1 MRRLIPLILTG
12 LLLAACGT
20 TPPAATLG
28 PSAGTPQAAATVV
41 TTGLTPGAP
50 PATEGPRQYTTDQ
63 PPLPAPGTIVAATE
77 DPNAGLVFDSLT
89 MERTGGIA
97 GELLTVQVLSNG
109 SVFRNGAASA
119 ISADQVTQ
127 IDGLLDQMN
136 FFQMQ
141 GVFTA
146 PGAGA
151 DLFTYAITVER
162 AGASRTVTAQDGLI
176 PPELQALITALVQLG
191 QA

>member
-1 MRRLIPLILTG
+1 MRSLIPLILTG

-20 TPPAATLG
+20 TPPEATPG
-28 PSAGTPQAAATVV
+28 PSAEATQSAV
-41 TTGLTPGAP
+41 TNNPTGLTPGAP

-89 MERTGGIA
+89 LERTGGIS
-97 GELLTVQVLSNG
+97 GERLTVQVLSNG
-109 SVFRNGAASA
+109 SVLRNGAAST

-127 IDGLLDQMN
+127 IDALLDRMN

-151 DLFTYAITVER
+151 DLFTYAITAER
-162 AGASRTVTAQDGLI
+162 AGAVRTITAQDGLI
-176 PPELQALITALVQLG
+176 PPELQMLITVLVQLG

>member
-1 MRRLIPLILTG
+1 MRRLIMLVLTG

-20 TPPAATLG
+20 TPPEATSG
-28 PSAGTPQAAATVV
+28 PSAEATQSAVTNN

-89 MERTGGIA
+89 LERTGGIS
-97 GELLTVQVLSNG
+97 GERLTVQVLSNG
-109 SVFRNGAASA
+109 SVLRNGAAST

-127 IDGLLDQMN
+127 IDALLDRMN

-151 DLFTYAITVER
+151 DLFTYAITAER
-162 AGASRTVTAQDGLI
+162 AGAVRTITAQDGLI
-176 PPELQALITALVQLG
+176 PPELQTLITVLVQLG

>member
-1 MRRLIPLILTG
+1 MRRLIPLILIG
-12 LLLAACGT
+12 LLLAGCGT
-20 TPPAATLG
+20 PPPPTAPG
-28 PSAGTPQAAATVV
+28 SSSGTPQPVTTVN

-63 PPLPAPGTIVAATE
+63 PPLPVPGTIIAVTE

-109 SVFRNGAASA
+109 SVFRNGSAST
-119 ISADQVTQ
+119 ISGDQVME
-127 IDGLLDQMN
+127 IDSMLDQMN
-136 FFQMQ
+136 FFRMQ

-151 DLFTYAITVER
+151 ELFTYAITVER

-176 PPELQALITALVQLG
+176 PPELQALITVLVQLG